1 MKNIWKIL
9 LLLLVVNAGCK
20 DHWDDFY
27 GEEEDERSAGAKIT
41 ILEALQQEPERYSK
55 FIKLLE
61 DTGLSREVNSERVV
75 TVWVPANNYIT
86 EDIMSL
92 DSIDKRRF
100 VLNHINQLA
109 LYKTKL
115 ATKSEVE
122 TLAKKYIAIRGSGN
136 NYTVERVRVTKL
148 DRACTNGVFHEI
160 AGVLKPLKNIMEYI
174 LEAGPEYSIYR
185 DSLLAYNDTT
195 FRPDLSFALGV
206 DEVGQTI
213 YDSVFDITNKLLK
226 SVDFADESG
235 SATLLLASNAVIDD
249 MLKEMETYLNDL
261 GTEMTYADT
270 LTCFNFLM
278 GASFVGYEI
287 PNFYGIRRIYTGGGK
302 EIRPDKQLISS
313 NYDECSNGLV
323 YKFEKMYIPRGPLM
337 KKVDYTIVDLF
348 LLPEEEWSDYYQ
360 ISYGGTLNNLESNA
374 NDDAEMTKNIFAD
387 NGNLSR
393 KFLQVKAEAGE
404 WIELSLLQK
413 NIKAQMEP
421 AKLIPGKYKLS
432 GWGYGW
438 RSANVKLYLNGTPLR
453 WHKDKST
460 TFPMGSN
467 SEFEYGAIR
476 LMCDT
481 IVVTASPGPDVV
493 RIESL
498 GSGSKSNCIRIK
510 ELLFEP
516 VGDNY

>member
-27 GEEEDERSAGAKIT
+27 GEEEDERNAGAKIT
-41 ILEALQQEPERYSK
+41 ILQALQQEPERYSK

-61 DTGLSREVNSERVV
+61 ETGLSREVNSERVV
-75 TVWVPANNYIT
+75 TVWVPENNYIT

-92 DSIDKRRF
+92 DSTDKRRF

-122 TLAKKYIAIRGSGN
+122 TLAGKYISIQGSGN
-136 NYTVERVRVTKL
+136 NFTVEKVKVAKL
-148 DRACTNGVFHEI
+148 DKACTNGVFHEI
-160 AGVLKPLKNIMEYI
+160 SGVLRPLKNIMEYL
-174 LEAGPEYSIYR
+174 LEAGPEYTIYR

-226 SVDFADESG
+226 SIDFADERE
-235 SATLLLASNAVIDD
+235 SATLLLASDAVIYD
-249 MLKEMETYLNDL
+249 MLNDMHTYLTDL
-261 GTEMTYADT
+261 GKEMTYADT
-270 LTCFNFLM
+270 LACFNFLM

-287 PNFYGIRRIYTGGGK
+287 PNFYGIKKLYTAGGK
-302 EIRPDKQLISS
+302 EIRPEKQLISS
-313 NYDECSNGLV
+313 NYDQCSNGLV
-323 YKFEKMYIPRGPLM
+323 YKFEKVYVPRGSFM

-348 LLPEEEWSDYYQ
+348 LLPEAEWSNYYQ
-360 ISYGGTLNNLESNA
+360 ISYGGTLNNQESNA

-393 KFLQVKAEAGE
+393 KFLQIKAEKGE

-438 RSANVKLYLNGTPLR
+438 RSANVKLYLNGNPLL
-453 WHKDKST
+453 WHKDKTT

-481 IVVTASPGPDVV
+481 IVVTATQGPDVV

-498 GSGSKSNCIRIK
+498 GTGSKSNCIRIK

>member
-9 LLLLVVNAGCK
+9 LLLLVVSAGCK

-27 GEEEDERSAGAKIT
+27 GEEEDERNAGAKIT
-41 ILEALQQEPERYSK
+41 IFEALQEEPERYSK

-61 DTGLSREVNSERVV
+61 DTGLTREVNSERVV
-75 TVWVPANNYIT
+75 TVWVPSNNYIT

-122 TLAKKYIAIRGSGN
+122 TLAGKYINIQGYGN
-136 NYTVERVRVTKL
+136 NFTVEKVKVAKL
-148 DRACTNGVFHEI
+148 DKACINGVFHEI
-160 AGVLKPLKNIMEYI
+160 SGVLKPLKNIMEYL

-226 SVDFADESG
+226 SIDFADERE
-235 SATLLLASNAVIDD
+235 SATLLLASNTVIDD
-249 MLKEMETYLNDL
+249 MLKDMEVYLSDL
-261 GTEMTYADT
+261 GKEMTYADT

-287 PNFYGIRRIYTGGGK
+287 QNFYGIKKLYTGGGK
-302 EIRPDKQLISS
+302 EIRPEKQLISS
-313 NYDECSNGLV
+313 NYEQCSNGLV
-323 YKFEKMYIPRGPLM
+323 YKFEKMYIPRGPFM
-337 KKVDYTIVDLF
+337 KKVDYTMVDLF
-348 LLPEEEWSDYYQ
+348 LLPEDEWSNYYQ
-360 ISYGGTLNNLESNA
+360 LSNGGTLNNQESNA
-374 NDDAEMTKNIFAD
+374 GDDSEMTKNI
-387 NGNLSR
+387 LSR
-393 KFLQVKAEAGE
+393 KFLQAKAEKGE
-404 WIELSLLQK
+404 WVELSLLQK

-438 RSANVKLYLNGTPLR
+438 RSANVKVYLNGTPLK
-453 WHKDKST
+453 WHKDGST

-467 SEFEYGAIR
+467 SEFEYSAIR

-481 IVVTASPGPDVV
+481 IVVTTSPGPDVV
-493 RIESL
+493 RIESV